1 MEQYDNSG
9 LLVPYYTKEN
19 IAQGRCKVFPFSCD
33 FMEYDK
39 RKHQYILTEKAL
51 IENGIDFGAMQPDEL
66 KHFLNSVT
74 RAVYSYIKVKAGVSN
89 YAKMMYRI
97 AKGLGAP
104 DLSYLDF
111 RTIFLEDVL
120 LVQARYM
127 SEGGY
132 AKDMPKTIMNES
144 GRVKANDLSE
154 TDGYWLHDDVITTL
168 AALNLTNSQRIKN
181 SYDIKWNEY

>member
-1 MEQYDNSG
+1 MEQYDNSR
-9 LLVPYYTKEN
+9 LVVPYYTKED
-19 IAQGRCKVFPFSCD
+19 IAQGRCTIFPFSCD
-33 FMEYDK
+33 FMVYDK
-39 RKHQYILTEKAL
+39 RKHQYILTEQSL
-51 IENGIDFGAMQPDEL
+51 IENGIDYGKMEPDEL
-66 KHFLNSVT
+66 NHFLNSVT

-104 DLSYLDF
+104 NLSKLDF
-111 RTIFLEDVL
+111 RTIFLEEVM
-120 LVQARYM
+120 LVQAREIA
-127 SEGGY
+127 EGGY
-132 AKDMPKTIMNES
+132 AKDMPKTIMSES

-168 AALNLTNSQRIKN
+168 ATLNLTNSQRIRN